1 MTWGN
6 KNRKTPRRRR
16 GMFTSTP
23 VSLFRFEVTK
33 KFRMHER
40 TERTNGKFEA
50 KIKVR
55 SSQLSQGSSHF
66 GMREDV
72 IKTKGIR
79 ISISFN

>member
-1 MTWGN
+1 MGTI
-6 KNRKTPRRRR
+6 
-16 GMFTSTP
+16 
-23 VSLFRFEVTK
+23 EIACK
-33 KFRMHER
+33 KITDRIY
-40 TERTNGKFEA
+40 GKFEA

-72 IKTKGIR
+72 MKTKGIR

>member
-1 MTWGN
+1 MQE
-6 KNRKTPRRRR
+6 KTEP
-16 GMFTSTP
+16 
-23 VSLFRFEVTK
+23 K
-33 KFRMHER
+33 
-40 TERTNGKFEA
+40 NGKIEA